1 MPLWGIVCAVSIAV
15 HGIALLMLFFVYRSY
30 YVGIINVGSRLDV
43 PVVFLPLQ
51 KRTGLMPTSHTRA
64 TKAVGDARKPVMPP
78 KTNTPIAKKS
88 TTTTSE
94 TQPKTQAKN
103 EQEKSKKDRGQ
114 KTDRIKKEEV
124 RDAKKETVKKKAP
137 LENVAKKITHHDLPA
152 TQKKAEPEAST
163 RSIEMPP
170 NVDQI
175 TPSEQDQA
183 VFVEQDQAV
192 FVGQQEY
199 DFLQMYRCIQEQIEQ
214 CWRPPSGVHGV
225 RTCHIRV
232 IIDWQGAIAS
242 TTIEKSSGILT
253 YDISARASL
262 ASINFPRSAHG
273 KEIVINFS
281 T

>member
-1 MPLWGIVCAVSIAV
+1 MSLWGIVCATSIVV

-51 KRTGLMPTSHTRA
+51 KKTGLMPTAHTRA
-64 TKAVGDARKPVMPP
+64 TKAVGDSRKLVMPSQKHTPTP
-78 KTNTPIAKKS
+78 KQS
-88 TTTTSE
+88 TTTTSKI
-94 TQPKTQAKN
+94 QPKAQAKN
-103 EQEKSKKDRGQ
+103 EQKKSKKDRGQ
-114 KTDRIKKEEV
+114 KTDRIKKEDV
-124 RDAKKETVKKKAP
+124 RDAKKETIKKNAP
-137 LENVAKKITHHDLPA
+137 LENVTKKIAHHDLPT
-152 TQKKAEPEAST
+152 TQKTVEPEACT
-163 RSIEMPP
+163 RPIEVPP
-170 NVDQI
+170 SVDQV
-175 TPSEQDQA
+175 TPN
-183 VFVEQDQAV
+183 EQDQAV

-214 CWRPPSGVHGV
+214 CWRPPSGLHGV

-232 IIDWQGAIAS
+232 VIDWQGAIAS
-242 TTIEKSSGILT
+242 TAIEKGSGILT

-262 ASINFPRSAHG
+262 ASISFPRSAYG